1 MTSFNVYRLVR
12 KGAKNSDDI
21 PIWLVSLETLGDLG
35 AACPED
41 ALAAARQAWPHIPRG
56 DILVGPGDQGSLV
69 HRTPVQPRGQTRGIP
84 QHITRESQCP
94 SH

>member
-1 MTSFNVYRLVR
+1 MICFNVYRLIR
-12 KGAKNSDDI
+12 KGTKNSDDV

-41 ALAAARQAWPHIPRG
+41 ALAAARQAWPHVPRA

-69 HRTPVQPRGQTRGIP
+69 HRTPVQSRVHPRGIS
-84 QHITRESQCP
+84 QHITREQPCP